1 MTKIYLNLIS
11 HCATEIEHLRP
22 YPVNLANV
30 YYVLIWN
37 MYSLFGT
44 TIFLYFFN
52 FVLFYISP
60 RGKWQLCLKRP

>member
-1 MTKIYLNLIS
+1 MKKIYFNLTS
-11 HCATEIEHLRP
+11 HCATEIERLRP

-44 TIFLYFFN
+44 TIFLF
-52 FVLFYISP
+52 L
-60 RGKWQLCLKRP
+60 

>member
-1 MTKIYLNLIS
+1 MTKIYFNLTS

-30 YYVLIWN
+30 YYVLTWN

-44 TIFLYFFN
+44 TIFFMSLILSCF
-52 FVLFYISP
+52 I
-60 RGKWQLCLKRP
+60 

>member
-1 MTKIYLNLIS
+1 MTKIYFNLRS

-44 TIFLYFFN
+44 TIFF
-52 FVLFYISP
+52 ISLILSCFIYVP
-60 RGKWQLCLKRP
+60 GKSGSSV

>member
-37 MYSLFGT
+37 MYSLLFWYYHFFV
-44 TIFLYFFN
+44 FL
-52 FVLFYISP
+52 
-60 RGKWQLCLKRP
+60 